1 MTTIDELIESLP
13 AKRRAK
19 VRQRVI
25 ALIEQHR
32 QEAEPSGENIISMKR
47 TLEERRNGKRL

>member
-1 MTTIDELIESLP
+1 MKSIDELIESLP

-19 VRQRVI
+19 VRQHVL

-32 QEAEPSGENIISMKR
+32 HDIELSGGNIVSMKR

>member
-1 MTTIDELIESLP
+1 MGTIDELIESLP

-19 VRQRVI
+19 VRQMVI
-25 ALIEQHR
+25 ALIEEQR
-32 QEAEPSGENIISMKR
+32 RGGEPSGENVVSIKR